1 MKKSAVFGML
11 FTLIAGMAGGVA
23 LGIQIERGQAQ
34 PPETVSALS
43 SPEPVSAVSV
53 VSADTEQAVMLEVP
67 YIGQQGLLPT
77 GCEIVSACMVLR
89 YYGCDITVHTLA
101 DRYLE
106 SAALPAAVTRASG
119 RIPPSALSAALMRR
133 AATAAMRR

>member
-1 MKKSAVFGML
+1 
-11 FTLIAGMAGGVA
+11 
-23 LGIQIERGQAQ
+23 
-34 PPETVSALS
+34 
-43 SPEPVSAVSV
+43 
-53 VSADTEQAVMLEVP
+53 MLEVP

-106 SAALPAAVTRASG
+106 IGSLTGSGDARIG

>member
-43 SPEPVSAVSV
+43 SPEPGIGGLGGFRRYGAGSDARGAVHR
-53 VSADTEQAVMLEVP
+53 AAGTA
-67 YIGQQGLLPT
+67 
-77 GCEIVSACMVLR
+77 
-89 YYGCDITVHTLA
+89 A
-101 DRYLE
+101 DRL
-106 SAALPAAVTRASG
+106 
-119 RIPPSALSAALMRR
+119 
-133 AATAAMRR
+133 